1 MSILEKLSCLNEV
14 NLIWNSLPQAR
25 LVGGAVRD
33 LLVGNNIADVD
44 MATPEPPELIME
56 TLKNAG
62 IPVIP
67 TGLSHGT
74 VTAIINHHPYEITTL
89 RKDVVTD
96 GRHAQVVWTDSWE
109 EDAARRDFTIN
120 AMFCDREGKIW
131 DFYNGKQDLL
141 SGKIR
146 FVGNAKE
153 RIEEDVLRSLRFF
166 RFYARYG
173 KQILDEDAVTA
184 IQQTTHLLKNLSAER
199 VWSELKR
206 ILTGPMTA
214 DIMQMMDHYDVLSA
228 LLPFGYDVS
237 FFTKMIQMDAPNHP
251 ILRLAG
257 LVTGEGNVIS
267 KHLRL
272 SRQEEQL
279 LHALQKTWNIHSQDN
294 DIQLRQLRALFDL
307 ELLIYCSW
315 MKQLR
320 NDQPSSE
327 WDRWRERLAAIEQP
341 VFPVKGKDLFQYN
354 VKPGVEMGEA
364 LSQIK
369 QWWLQ
374 HGCYGDLQDCLEW
387 FKNNKEKRIDINYL
401 IFTDK
406 WFK

>member
-1 MSILEKLSCLNEV
+1 MSVLEQLSCLDEV
-14 NLIWNSLPQAR
+14 KLLWNYLPQAR
-25 LVGGAVRD
+25 LVGGVVRD
-33 LLVGNNIADVD
+33 LLAGKNIADVD
-44 MATPEPPELIME
+44 IATPEPPELIIE
-56 TLKNAG
+56 TLKSAG
-62 IPVIP
+62 ISVVP

-96 GRHAQVVWTDSWE
+96 GRHAQVIWTDSWE

-120 AMFCDREGKIW
+120 AMFCDQDGIIW
-131 DFYNGKQDLL
+131 DFYNGQQDLL
-141 SGKIR
+141 SGNVR

-173 KQILDEDAVTA
+173 KGVLDEDAVIA

-206 ILTGPMTA
+206 ILTGPMTD
-214 DIMQMMDHYDVLSA
+214 DIIQMMDQYDVLSE
-228 LLPFGYDVS
+228 LMPFGYDVS
-237 FFTKMIQMDAPNHP
+237 LFKKLIQMQAPNHT

-257 LVTGEGNVIS
+257 LVTGESDIVA
-267 KHLRL
+267 KQLRL
-272 SRQEEQL
+272 SRQEDQL
-279 LHALQKTWNIHSQDN
+279 LKALQKDWNIDPRDSE
-294 DIQLRQLRALFDL
+294 IELRQLRALFDL

-320 NDQPSSE
+320 TGQISSE
-327 WDRWRERLAAIEQP
+327 WNQWRDRLVAIEP
-341 VFPVKGKDLFQYN
+341 LIFPVKGKDLFQYN
-354 VKPGVEMGEA
+354 VKPGIELGEI

-369 QWWLQ
+369 FWWLQ
-374 HGCYGDLQDCLEW
+374 NGCYADQRDCLEW
-387 FKNNKEKRIDINYL
+387 FKNNREKRIDINYL
-401 IFTDK
+401 IFADK